1 MNTENKAENAIKDY
15 PITPVPFTSFQVN
28 DDFWSPRLKINRDV
42 TLPYDFKKCEET
54 GRIDNFAIAGKLK
67 DGSFQ
72 GLRFNDSDVFKVM
85 EGAAYSLSLQP
96 DPELEKYLDDL
107 IDTVATAQEDDGYLF
122 TTRTIDPNNLAIDT
136 GDTRWSY
143 LEKSHELYNVGHMY
157 EAAVAYYQATGKR
170 KFLAVALN
178 NANLID
184 RVFGP
189 DKIRD
194 VPGHQEIEIGLAKL
208 YRVTGEE
215 KYLNLAKFFL
225 NERGNDQVR
234 NTYGDYCQDHKPVI
248 EQEEANGHAV
258 RAVYMYSAMTDVAAL
273 TADDDYIQAVDRIW
287 DNVISKKIYLTG
299 GIGSRHEGEAFGDNF
314 ELPNGTAYNETCAA
328 IGNAMW
334 NHRLFLLHGEAKYI
348 DILERIIYNGFLS
361 GISLSG
367 DHFFYPN
374 PLEWD
379 GKFAFNIKTS
389 SRQPWFHCSCCPTN
403 VVRFLPSLPGYLYA
417 QENNAIFI
425 NLYIANSATIQL
437 AEHRVSLKQ
446 ETNYPWDGKVSLI
459 VDTDAKSEFEIRF
472 RIPGWTQNRPVPSDL
487 YQYSDENEDKVT
499 LNVNGSPVPLNI
511 DKGYACLNRIWEK
524 GDTIEL
530 NLPMPIRRVLCDE
543 NVESNRG
550 RIALERGP
558 VVYCAEG
565 VDNGGKTLDLILPDS
580 ATLKCEQRS
589 DILNGLRVIRV
600 IDEDREITLI
610 PYHAW
615 AHRGEGEMAVW
626 LKRG

>member
-1 MNTENKAENAIKDY
+1 MNSENKVEIAIKEY

-28 DDFWSPRLKINRDV
+28 DDFWSPRLKINREV

-54 GRIDNFAIAGKLK
+54 GRIDNFAIAGNLK
-67 DGSFQ
+67 EGTFQ

-85 EGAAYSLSLQP
+85 EGAAYSLALQA
-96 DPELEKYLDDL
+96 DPELENYLDDL
-107 IDTVATAQEDDGYLF
+107 IDTVAAAQEDDGYLF
-122 TTRTIDPNNLAIDT
+122 TTRTIDPNNLAVDT
-136 GDTRWSY
+136 GETRWSY

-157 EAAVAYYQATGKR
+157 EAAVAYFQATGKR
-170 KFLAVALN
+170 NFLTIAIN

-189 DKIRD
+189 AKKHD

-208 YRVTGEE
+208 YRATGEK
-215 KYLNLAKFFL
+215 KYLELAKFFL
-225 NERGNDQVR
+225 DERGKAQDR
-234 NTYGDYCQDHKPVI
+234 KIYGDYCQDHKPVI
-248 EQEEANGHAV
+248 EQEEAKGHAV
-258 RAVYMYSAMTDVAAL
+258 RAVYMYSAMADVAAL
-273 TADDDYIQAVDRIW
+273 TADNDYIKAVDRIW
-287 DNVISKKIYLTG
+287 DNVISKKLYLTG
-299 GIGSRHEGEAFGDNF
+299 GIGSRHEGEAFGDDY
-314 ELPNGTAYNETCAA
+314 ELPNDTAYNETCAA

-334 NHRLFLLHGEAKYI
+334 NHRLFLLHGETKYI

-379 GKFAFNIKTS
+379 GEFAFNIKTT

-417 QENNAIFI
+417 QEDNAIFI

-437 AEHRVSLKQ
+437 ADQTVSLNQ
-446 ETNYPWDGKVSLI
+446 DTNYPWDGKVTLSLE
-459 VDTDAKSEFEIRF
+459 TDAQSEFEIRL

-487 YQYSDENEDKVT
+487 YQYSDENEEAVS
-499 LNVNGSPVPLNI
+499 LNVNGSPVPLEI
-511 DKGYACLNRIWEK
+511 DNGYACLKRVWGK

-530 NLPMPIRRVLCDE
+530 NLPMPIRRVLCSE

-550 RIALERGP
+550 KVAVERGP
-558 VVYCAEG
+558 IVYCAEA
-565 VDNGGKTLDLILPDS
+565 VDNGGKALDLILPDS
-580 ATLKCEQRS
+580 AMLKCEPQS
-589 DILNGLRVIRV
+589 VILNGLTVIRCM
-600 IDEDREITLI
+600 DEDREITLI
-610 PYHAW
+610 PYYAW

-626 LKRG
+626 LKRE